1 MEKPLQHTHEEI
13 RNEALSFPLVVVCE
27 NLHTPENVGMAFR
40 ISEAMGAEAIHFSAS
55 CPPISNRKVKQT
67 ARSTEKV
74 LPHFYHEDLAEALR
88 QLKAD
93 SYTLL
98 AVELAEGSQSLYDI
112 DVLPYGKIALIVGA
126 ERNGVEEET
135 LRVCDG
141 IIHIPMYGK
150 NSSMNVI
157 HALAISLY
165 EVVKQKQ
172 KGFGIIQPEPL

>member
-13 RNEALSFPLVVVCE
+13 KNEALSFPLVVVCE

-55 CPPISNRKVKQT
+55 CPTVSNRKVRQT
-67 ARSTEKV
+67 ARNTEKI
-74 LPHFYHEDLAEALR
+74 LPHFYHGNLAEALED
-88 QLKAD
+88 LKEEG
-93 SYTLL
+93 YTLL
-98 AVELAEGSQSLYDI
+98 GVELAEGSQSLH
-112 DVLPYGKIALIVGA
+112 DVDVSPYGKIALIVGA
-126 ERNGVEEET
+126 ERNGIEEET
-135 LRVCDG
+135 LRICDG

-172 KGFGIIQPEPL
+172 KGFGIIQTEPL